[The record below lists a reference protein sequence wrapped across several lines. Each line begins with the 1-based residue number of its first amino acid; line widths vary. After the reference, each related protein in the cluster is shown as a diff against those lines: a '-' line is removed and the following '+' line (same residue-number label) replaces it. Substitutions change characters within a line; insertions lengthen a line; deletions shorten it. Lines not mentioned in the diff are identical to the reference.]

1 MYFVNSLTSHPR
13 ELNLFMINLP
23 PNLCTRCGKE
33 RIESK
38 SWEEEA
44 TAFFGSTTI
53 VHTEMVCPDAECQ
66 KIVEEKMDALRQ
78 RTEDMR
84 VEKEKRKTAAAAVF
98 VSKKAEKA
106 KELAASEKKKPASK
120 KKK

>member
-1 MYFVNSLTSHPR
+1 
-13 ELNLFMINLP
+13 MINLP
-23 PNLCTRCGKE
+23 PSLCTRCGKE
-33 RIESK
+33 RIEAK
-38 SWEEEA
+38 SWNEEI

-78 RTEDMR
+78 KTEDMR

-98 VSKKAEKA
+98 VSKKAETA
-106 KELAASEKKKPASK
+106 KKLASEKKKPASK

>member
-1 MYFVNSLTSHPR
+1 
-13 ELNLFMINLP
+13 MINLP
-23 PNLCTRCGKE
+23 PNLCTRCGKD

-38 SWEEEA
+38 SWNEEI

-78 RTEDMR
+78 RTEDMK
-84 VEKEKRKTAAAAVF
+84 VEKEKRKTAAAASF
-98 VSKKAEKA
+98 LAKKTEAA
-106 KELAASEKKKPASK
+106 KNAAPQEKPASK

>member
-1 MYFVNSLTSHPR
+1 
-13 ELNLFMINLP
+13 MINLP

-38 SWEEEA
+38 SWEEEI

-53 VHTEMVCPDAECQ
+53 THTEMVCPDAECQ

-78 RTEDMR
+78 KTEDMR
-84 VEKEKRKTAAAAVF
+84 IEKEKRKTAASASMALQKVKNAKIAAAAG
-98 VSKKAEKA
+98 KKSA
-106 KELAASEKKKPASK
+106 KDAKKTAPKKK
-120 KKK
+120 